1 MAITRRNLLLGLA
14 GMTTV
19 AALPASAGA
28 RDAVR
33 LSGWAFGTGWSVTL
47 PHGIGAEEPAAIAE
61 TLAGIDAAMSPFR
74 PDSELSRFNRASAGF
89 HVVDP
94 DFAAVTAEALRL
106 ADWSDGAFDPTVG
119 PLVGRFGFGPMQGE
133 RGGSYKGLTCHA
145 DRVGKAD
152 AALSLDLCGIAK
164 GHAVDAVAAR
174 LRRLGHDDMFIEIGG
189 EVLAAGVNAGAAWRV
204 GIANPLGGGVV
215 RALPLADLALATSGD
230 SVNVY
235 AVDGRRYSHTID
247 PGTAE
252 PVRNQVASVSVAH
265 RSAMTADGLAT
276 AMMVMGPETGLARA
290 HADGLAVLFLLRD
303 PADGL
308 IAQASPAWLAL
319 GS

>member
-47 PHGIGAEEPAAIAE
+47 PRGIGPEEPAAIAE

-74 PDSELSRFNRASAGF
+74 PDSVLSRFNRASAGS
-89 HVVDP
+89 HVVDR
-94 DFAAVTAEALRL
+94 DFASVTAEALRL
-106 ADWSDGAFDPTVG
+106 AAWSDGAFDPTVG
-119 PLVGRFGFGPMQGE
+119 PLVGRYGFGPMHGE
-133 RGGSYKGLTCHA
+133 RGGNYKGLTCIA
-145 DRVGKAD
+145 DRVGKAH
-152 AALSLDLCGIAK
+152 AAMSLDLCGIAK

-174 LRRLGHDDMFIEIGG
+174 LRRLGHSDMFIEIGG
-189 EVLAAGVNAGAAWRV
+189 EVLAGSVNDGPAWRV
-204 GIANPLGGGVV
+204 GIANPQSGGV
-215 RALPLADLALATSGD
+215 ACSFPISDLAIATSGD
-230 SVNVY
+230 SINVY
-235 AVDGRRYSHTID
+235 EVDGRRYSHTID

-252 PVRNQVASVSVAH
+252 PVLNRVASVSVAH

-303 PADGL
+303 PAEGL

-319 GS
+319 SS